1 MNDRF
6 LSLFFEEAQELLQ
19 ALEAGLM
26 DLELRQ
32 GDREHLDRTFRAAHT
47 LKGAAGMVGLRPIAE
62 FTHKVEAVLDDIRS
76 GRMAVTREA
85 ITILL
90 RAKDHLGAA
99 LDAAT
104 GGRTTEAPAD
114 LEEALVGLEGGADR
128 SFARTRARAR
138 AGCTGGLPA
147 SAADL
152 SPERRTAPRTVR
164 AGREVSRRYRIDFRP
179 RPDLLRKGI
188 DPLGFLD
195 ELRELGSARVTAHV
209 DAVPPLE
216 DLTPTD
222 CLLAWT
228 VDLLTDV
235 GRAQLEEVFL
245 FLDEP
250 GQVTI
255 VEVDEPLDA
264 PAPPIATLKVPAP
277 SPPAE
282 PPRPKLAL
290 RRPGC
295 GSMPSSS
302 TTWWAWRVSLRCS
315 PTAFRGWPTWWARVR
330 LPGRSRPW
338 NGSAGGSATRPW
350 NFGWCRSRSCSSAS
364 RASSA
369 TSARRRASRS
379 TSAWR
384 GRRRSWTA
392 RSSSGWPTR

>member
-6 LSLFFEEAQELLQ
+6 LSLFFEEARELLQ

-76 GRMAVTREA
+76 GRMAVTRGA

-99 LDAAT
+99 LDEAV

-114 LEEALVGLEGGADR
+114 LEEALVGLKEGRTVPLGPSRAADTA
-128 SFARTRARAR
+128 SARTDRRR
-138 AGCTGGLPA
+138 SPTNRPCRPTGQ
-147 SAADL
+147 
-152 SPERRTAPRTVR
+152 
-164 AGREVSRRYRIDFRP
+164 SRRYRIDFRP

-195 ELRELGSARVTAHV
+195 ELRELGDARVTAHV

-216 DLTPTD
+216 ELTPTD

-228 VDLLTDV
+228 VDLLTHV

-255 VEVDEPLDA
+255 EEIDEPA
-264 PAPPIATLKVPAP
+264 R
-277 SPPAE
+277 S
-282 PPRPKLAL
+282 
-290 RRPGC
+290 RR
-295 GSMPSSS
+295 
-302 TTWWAWRVSLRCS
+302 L
-315 PTAFRGWPTWWARVR
+315 
-330 LPGRSRPW
+330 LRSRP
-338 NGSAGGSATRPW
+338 
-350 NFGWCRSRSCSSAS
+350 
-364 RASSA
+364 
-369 TSARRRASRS
+369 
-379 TSAWR
+379 
-384 GRRRSWTA
+384 
-392 RSSSGWPTR
+392 